1 MKPKSMKEKPR
12 GAMMNILRIKMIDAG
27 NLLKELDDALDK
39 VVAKKEPES
48 FLKPSTLKIEEYQK
62 SIRQIQAQ
70 FTDAPKFNE
79 EGAYPQFLSC
89 GLLQVRGKNGA
100 NMEFLLPKVYPF
112 PPKSLYIEHEKDGQF
127 LREMLM
133 HLLSSAPL
141 VQLEVILVDA
151 LSLGGIFNLAR
162 RLLDKDNDFIYQQRI
177 LTERKEIEE
186 ALKHLYEYLKVNL
199 QEKLAG
205 FRDFAHYNEEA
216 TDRLPLKVLFLSG
229 VDALSQNALYY
240 LEKIMRFGS
249 KNGVLSFVN
258 LESEKNNKSAEDLKK
273 HAEFF
278 RDTTSFERFKYLNVE
293 VINDQG
299 IKSQHMKDFADK
311 IKAYYEKKKAVKRE
325 LKDLQ
330 RDKEFWTES
339 SQYEVSVPVGW
350 DINHTE
356 VCFKICKEQNHTLI
370 CDHSGSGKS
379 NFLHVLIQNLA
390 FYYDPDEVQ
399 LFLLDYKEGVE
410 FNAYTDPN
418 ILEHARLVSVASSVG
433 FGVSFL
439 SWLCDEIKKRSEL
452 FKQFNVKDLS
462 DYRKHEKMPRLIV
475 VIDEFQVLFSDNST
489 KGKEGVER
497 SLNTLLKKGRS
508 YGVHLVLA
516 TQTMRGGEIDS
527 SIKAQIANR
536 IALPMDADDSTKILD
551 DDVACELVRP
561 EGIFNNNGGH
571 QKYHTKMSI
580 PKAPDDFKSF
590 LTKIHAEF
598 NQRNLTPIDRKI
610 YNGETPLKMPNTLKA
625 NEMRLHLGKKVDYEQ
640 KDLIVEF
647 ESNESHLLVVSQ
659 DLNARIALMKLLF
672 QNIKSANKELVFCN
686 KEKRLIRSF
695 DVQKEY
701 GITPIENALNAL
713 DATTNRPNSALV
725 IDNLN
730 EAKEWHDKVGAE
742 KLKSF
747 LEKATDNEQYCVIFV
762 HDFKQIK
769 TNYHFDKLR
778 ELLSNHFKQCLAF
791 RCNGENLNAIKN
803 NLPPPSALN
812 NLNALLI
819 ELSKDSVTEFRPF
832 SL

>member
-1 MKPKSMKEKPR
+1 
-12 GAMMNILRIKMIDAG
+12 MIDAG

-39 VVAKKEPES
+39 VIAKKEPES
-48 FLKPSTLKIEEYQK
+48 FLKPIVSQIEDYQK

-79 EGAYPQFLSC
+79 EGAYPKFLSC
-89 GLLQVRGKNGA
+89 GLLHVRGKNGA

-133 HLLSSAPL
+133 RLLSSAPL
-141 VQLEVILVDA
+141 VQLEVILIDA

-177 LTERKEIEE
+177 LTESKEIEE

-205 FRDFAHYNEEA
+205 FRDFAHYNEEKE
-216 TDRLPLKVLFLSG
+216 DRLPLKALFLSG

-258 LESEKNNKSAEDLKK
+258 LESEKNNQSAEDLKRY
-273 HAEFF
+273 AEFF
-278 RDTTSFERFKYLNVE
+278 RDTTSFERLKYLNVE
-293 VINDQG
+293 VINDHG
-299 IKSQHMKDFADK
+299 IKSQHMQDFADK
-311 IKAYYEKKKAVKRE
+311 IKAYYKQKKEVKRE

-330 RDKEFWTES
+330 RDKEFWTKS
-339 SQYEVSVPVGW
+339 SQYEVVVPVGW
-350 DINHTE
+350 DINHKE
-356 VCFKICKEQNHTLI
+356 VCFEIGKAQNHTLI

-410 FNAYTDPN
+410 FNAYTDP

-433 FGVSFL
+433 YGMSFL

-475 VIDEFQVLFSDNST
+475 VVDEFQVLFSDKST
-489 KGKEGVER
+489 QVKGSVER

-536 IALPMDADDSTKILD
+536 IALPMDADDSAKILD

-598 NQRNLTPIDRKI
+598 NQRNLTPIEHKI
-610 YNGETPLKMPNTLKA
+610 YNGETPLKMPNILKA

-659 DLNARIALMKLLF
+659 DLSARIALMKLF
-672 QNIKSANKELVFCN
+672 AQNFKTANKELLFYN
-686 KEKRLIRSF
+686 AEKRLVR
-695 DVQKEY
+695 E
-701 GITPIENALNAL
+701 L
-713 DATTNRPNSALV
+713 DELKKHHIVPMQGPLGSVLDTAMNPNSVLMV
-725 IDNLN
+725 DNLN
-730 EAKEWHDKVGAE
+730 EAKELHDKIGVE
-742 KLKSF
+742 KLRSF
-747 LEKATDNEQYCVIFV
+747 LEKATDNEQYCIIFA
-762 HDFKQIK
+762 HDYKQIK
-769 TNYHFDKLR
+769 NNYHLDKLR
-778 ELLSNHFKQCLAF
+778 ELLNNHFKQCLAF
-791 RCNGENLNAIKN
+791 KCNGENLNALKS
-803 NLPPPSALN
+803 NLSSPSN
-812 NLNALLI
+812 FNALLI

>member
-1 MKPKSMKEKPR
+1 
-12 GAMMNILRIKMIDAG
+12 MIDAG

-48 FLKPSTLKIEEYQK
+48 FLKPIVSQIEEYQK
-62 SIRQIQAQ
+62 NIRQVQAQ
-70 FTDAPKFNE
+70 FIDAPQFNE
-79 EGAYPQFLSC
+79 TSTYPQFLSC

-133 HLLSSAPL
+133 RLLSSAPL

-177 LTERKEIEE
+177 LTESKEIEE

-205 FRDFAHYNEEA
+205 YRDFAHYNEKEK
-216 TDRLPLKVLFLSG
+216 DRLPLKALFLSG
-229 VDALSQNALYY
+229 VDALSQNAFYY

-258 LESEKNNKSAEDLKK
+258 LESEKNNQSAEDLKRY
-273 HAEFF
+273 AEFF
-278 RDTTSFERFKYLNVE
+278 KDTTSFERLKYLNVE

-299 IKSQHMKDFADK
+299 IKSQHMQDFTDR
-311 IKAYYEKKKAVKRE
+311 IKAYYEKNKAVKRE

-330 RDKEFWTES
+330 KDEKFWTES
-339 SQYEVSVPVGW
+339 SQFKVSVPVGW
-350 DINHTE
+350 DINHKE
-356 VCFKICKEQNHTLI
+356 VCFEIGNAQNHTLI

-390 FYYDPDEVQ
+390 FYYAPDEVQ

-410 FNAYTDPN
+410 FNAYTDPT

-433 FGVSFL
+433 YGMSFL
-439 SWLCDEIKKRSEL
+439 SWLCKEMQKRAQL

-475 VIDEFQVLFSDNST
+475 VVDEFQVLFSDNST
-489 KGKEGVER
+489 KGKESVDQ

-516 TQTMRGGEIDS
+516 TQTMRGTDINPS
-527 SIKAQIANR
+527 FKAQIANR
-536 IALPMDADDSTKILD
+536 IALPMDADDSAKILD
-551 DDVACELVRP
+551 NDVACEIQKP
-561 EGIFNNNGGH
+561 EAIFNNNGGH

-598 NQRNLTPIDRKI
+598 NQRNLASIDRKI

-672 QNIKSANKELVFCN
+672 QNVKSANKELVFCN

-695 DVQKEY
+695 DAPKEY
-701 GITPIENALNAL
+701 GITPVENILSVL
-713 DATTNRPNSALV
+713 DTAMNPNSALA

-730 EAKEWHDKVGAE
+730 EAKELHDKVGAE

-747 LEKATDNEQYCVIFV
+747 LEKATDNEQYCIIFA
-762 HDFKQIK
+762 HDFRQIK
-769 TNYHFDKLR
+769 SNYHFDKLR
-778 ELLSNHFKQCLAF
+778 ELLNHHFKQRLAF
-791 RCNGENLNAIKN
+791 KCNGENLNALQSG
-803 NLPPPSALN
+803 LPSPSEH
-812 NLNALLI
+812 NALFI
-819 ELSKDSVTEFRPF
+819 ELSKDSRTEFRPF
-832 SL
+832 SLQD

>member
-1 MKPKSMKEKPR
+1 MR
-12 GAMMNILRIKMIDAG
+12 
-27 NLLKELDDALDK
+27 
-39 VVAKKEPES
+39 
-48 FLKPSTLKIEEYQK
+48 
-62 SIRQIQAQ
+62 
-70 FTDAPKFNE
+70 
-79 EGAYPQFLSC
+79 
-89 GLLQVRGKNGA
+89 
-100 NMEFLLPKVYPF
+100 
-112 PPKSLYIEHEKDGQF
+112 
-127 LREMLM
+127 
-133 HLLSSAPL
+133 LLSSTPL
-141 VQLEVILVDA
+141 VQLEVILIDA

-162 RLLDKDNDFIYQQRI
+162 RLLHKDNDFIYQQRI
-177 LTERKEIEE
+177 LTESKEIEE

-199 QEKLAG
+199 QEKLTG
-205 FRDFAHYNEEA
+205 FRDFAHYNENA
-216 TDRLPLKVLFLSG
+216 TDPLPLKALFLSG

-240 LEKIMRFGS
+240 LGKIMRFGS

-258 LESEKNNKSAEDLKK
+258 LESEKNNKSTEDLKK

-278 RDTTSFERFKYLNVE
+278 KDTTSFERLKYLSVE

-299 IKSQHMKDFADK
+299 IKSQHMQDFADK
-311 IKAYYEKKKAVKRE
+311 IKAYHEKKKAVKRE

-330 RDKEFWTES
+330 KDEKFWTES
-339 SQYEVSVPVGW
+339 SQYEVVVPVGW
-350 DINHTE
+350 DINHKE
-356 VCFKICKEQNHTLI
+356 VCFEIGEAQNHTLI

-390 FYYDPDEVQ
+390 FYYVPDEVQ

-410 FNAYTDPN
+410 FNAYTDP

-433 FGVSFL
+433 FGMSFL
-439 SWLCDEIKKRSEL
+439 SWLCDEMKIRSEL
-452 FKQFNVKDLS
+452 FKQFKVKDLS

-475 VIDEFQVLFSDNST
+475 VVDEFQVLFSDNKST
-489 KGKEGVER
+489 KAVEGH
-497 SLNTLLKKGRS
+497 LNTLLKKGRS

-516 TQTMRGGEIDS
+516 TQTMCGGDINPS
-527 SIKAQIANR
+527 FKAQIANR
-536 IALPMDADDSTKILD
+536 IALPMDADDSAKILD
-551 DDVACELVRP
+551 DDAACELVRP

-598 NQRNLTPIDRKI
+598 NQRNLAPIDRKI

-672 QNIKSANKELVFCN
+672 QNVKSANKELVFCN

-701 GITPIENALNAL
+701 GITPVENILSVL
-713 DATTNRPNSALV
+713 DTAISPNSTLV

-730 EAKEWHDKVGAE
+730 EAKELHDKVGAE

-747 LEKATDNEQYCVIFV
+747 LEKAIDNEQYCIIFA
-762 HDFKQIK
+762 HDYRQIK
-769 TNYHFDKLR
+769 TNYHLDKLK

-791 RCNGENLNAIKN
+791 RCNGENLNAIQSD
-803 NLPPPSALN
+803 LPSPSK
-812 NLNALLI
+812 LNALFI

-832 SL
+832 NLQD

>member
-1 MKPKSMKEKPR
+1 MT
-12 GAMMNILRIKMIDAG
+12 DAG

-48 FLKPSTLKIEEYQK
+48 FLKPIASRIEEYQK

-79 EGAYPQFLSC
+79 EGAYPKFLSC
-89 GLLQVRGKNGA
+89 GLLHVRGKNGA

-133 HLLSSAPL
+133 RLLSSAPL
-141 VQLEVILVDA
+141 VQLEIVLVDA

-162 RLLDKDNDFIYQQRI
+162 RLLDKNNDFIYQKRI
-177 LTERKEIEE
+177 LTESKEIEE

-205 FRDFAHYNEEA
+205 FRDFAHYNENEK
-216 TDRLPLKVLFLSG
+216 DPLPLKALFLSG
-229 VDALSQNALYY
+229 VDALSQNAFYY

-258 LESEKNNKSAEDLKK
+258 LESEKNNQSAEDLKRY
-273 HAEFF
+273 AEFF
-278 RDTTSFERFKYLNVE
+278 KDRTSFERLKYLNVE
-293 VINDQG
+293 VINDHG
-299 IKSQHMKDFADK
+299 IQSQHMKDFADK
-311 IKAYYEKKKAVKRE
+311 IKAYYKQKKEVKRE
-325 LKDLQ
+325 LKELQ
-330 RDKEFWTES
+330 KDEKFWTKS
-339 SQYEVSVPVGW
+339 SQHEVVVPVGW
-350 DINHTE
+350 DINHKE
-356 VCFKICKEQNHTLI
+356 VCFEIGNEQNHTLI

-390 FYYDPDEVQ
+390 FYYAPDEVQ

-410 FNAYTDPN
+410 FNAYTNPSP
-418 ILEHARLVSVASSVG
+418 LEHARLVSVASSVG

-452 FKQFNVKDLS
+452 FKQFKVKDLS

-489 KGKEGVER
+489 KGKESVER

-508 YGVHLVLA
+508 YGVHLILA
-516 TQTMRGGEIDS
+516 TQTMRNIGISD

-536 IALPMDADDSTKILD
+536 IALPMDADDSAKILD
-551 DDVACELVRP
+551 DDAACELVRP

-571 QKYHTKMSI
+571 KKYHTKMSI
-580 PKAPDDFKSF
+580 PKAPDDFTAFIK
-590 LTKIHAEF
+590 KIHEEF
-598 NQRNLTPIDRKI
+598 NQRNLAPIDRKI
-610 YNGETPLKMPNTLKA
+610 YNGETPLKMPNILKA

-647 ESNESHLLVVSQ
+647 ENNESHLLVVSQ
-659 DLNARIALMKLLF
+659 DLNARIALMKLF
-672 QNIKSANKELVFCN
+672 AQNFKTANKELLFYN
-686 KEKRLIRSF
+686 AEKRLVREL
-695 DVQKEY
+695 DELKKHH
-701 GITPIENALNAL
+701 ITPMQGPLGSVL
-713 DATTNRPNSALV
+713 DTAMNPNSALV

-730 EAKEWHDKVGAE
+730 EAKELHDKIGVE

-747 LEKATDNEQYCVIFV
+747 LEKATDNEQYCIIFV

-791 RCNGENLNAIKN
+791 RCNGENLNALQSG
-803 NLPPPSALN
+803 LPSPSK
-812 NLNALLI
+812 LNALLI

>member
-1 MKPKSMKEKPR
+1 
-12 GAMMNILRIKMIDAG
+12 MIEV
-27 NLLKELDDALDK
+27 NTLLQNLDDALDK
-39 VVAKKEPES
+39 VVHQKEPES
-48 FLKPSTLKIEEYQK
+48 FLKPIVSEIEEYQK
-62 SIRQIQAQ
+62 SVRQIQAQ
-70 FTDAPKFNE
+70 FTDAPEFNE
-79 EGAYPQFLSC
+79 TTTYPKFLSC
-89 GLLQVRGKNGA
+89 GLLQVRGKNGT

-133 HLLSSAPL
+133 RLLSSAPL
-141 VQLEVILVDA
+141 VQLEVILIDA
-151 LSLGGIFNLAR
+151 LSLGGIFNLSR
-162 RLLDKDNDFIYQQRI
+162 KLLNKDNDFIYQQRI
-177 LTERKEIEE
+177 LTESKETEE

-205 FRDFAHYNEEA
+205 FRDFAHYNETA
-216 TDRLPLKVLFLSG
+216 KDPLPLKALFLSG

-258 LESEKNNKSAEDLKK
+258 LESEKNNQSAEDLKK
-273 HAEFF
+273 HAESFK
-278 RDTTSFERFKYLNVE
+278 DTTSFECLKYLSVE

-311 IKAYYEKKKAVKRE
+311 IKAYYKQKKEVKRE

-330 RDKEFWTES
+330 KDEKFWTKS

-350 DINHTE
+350 DINHKE
-356 VCFKICKEQNHTLI
+356 VCFEIGNEQNHTLI

-390 FYYDPDEVQ
+390 FYYAPNEVQ

-410 FNAYTDPN
+410 FNAYVTDPA
-418 ILEHARLVSVASSVG
+418 LEHAKLVSVESSVSYG
-433 FGVSFL
+433 ITFL
-439 SWLCDEIKKRSEL
+439 KWLCDGIQKRADR

-462 DYRKHEKMPRLIV
+462 DYRKHGEMPRLIV
-475 VIDEFQVLFSDNST
+475 VIDEFQVLFSDNKST
-489 KGKEGVER
+489 KAVEGH
-497 SLNTLLKKGRS
+497 LNTLLKKGRS

-516 TQTMRGGEIDS
+516 TQTMRGTDINPS
-527 SIKAQIANR
+527 FKAQIANR
-536 IALPMDADDSTKILD
+536 IALPMDAEDSSSVLGDDA
-551 DDVACELVRP
+551 ACELVRP

-598 NQRNLTPIDRKI
+598 NQRNLVPIERKI
-610 YNGETPLKMPNTLKA
+610 YNGETPLEMPNTLKA

-672 QNIKSANKELVFCN
+672 QNVKSANKELVFCN

-695 DVQKEY
+695 DEPKEY
-701 GITPIENALNAL
+701 GITPVENILSVL
-713 DATTNRPNSALV
+713 DTAMNHNSVLMV
-725 IDNLN
+725 DNLN
-730 EAKEWHDKVGAE
+730 EAKELHDKIGVE

-747 LEKATDNEQYCVIFV
+747 LEKAIDNEQYCVIFA
-762 HDFKQIK
+762 HDFRQIK
-769 TNYHFDKLR
+769 TNYHFDKLK
-778 ELLSNHFKQCLAF
+778 ELLNNHFKQCLAF
-791 RCNGENLNAIKN
+791 RCNEENLNALKS
-803 NLPPPSALN
+803 NLSSPSK
-812 NLNALLI
+812 LNALLI
-819 ELSKDSVTEFRPF
+819 EFSKDSRTEFRPF
-832 SL
+832 SLQD

>member
-1 MKPKSMKEKPR
+1 
-12 GAMMNILRIKMIDAG
+12 MMNILRIKMIDAG

-48 FLKPSTLKIEEYQK
+48 FLRPSTLKIEEYQK

-70 FTDAPKFNE
+70 FIDAPKFNE
-79 EGAYPQFLSC
+79 TTTYPKFLSC
-89 GLLQVRGKNGA
+89 GLLHVRGKNGA

-133 HLLSSAPL
+133 RLLSSAPL
-141 VQLEVILVDA
+141 VQLEVILIDA

-162 RLLDKDNDFIYQQRI
+162 RLLDKDNDFIYQKRI
-177 LTERKEIEE
+177 LTESKEIEE

-205 FRDFAHYNEEA
+205 FRDFAHYNEEKE
-216 TDRLPLKVLFLSG
+216 DRLPLKALFLSG
-229 VDALSQNALYY
+229 VDALSKDALYY

-258 LESEKNNKSAEDLKK
+258 LESEKNNKSAEDLKRY
-273 HAEFF
+273 AEFF
-278 RDTTSFERFKYLNVE
+278 RDTTSFERLKYLNVE

-311 IKAYYEKKKAVKRE
+311 IKAYYKQKKEVKRE

-330 RDKEFWTES
+330 RDEAFWTKS
-339 SQYEVSVPVGW
+339 SQHEVSVPVGW
-350 DINHTE
+350 DINHKE
-356 VCFKICKEQNHTLI
+356 VCFEVGNEQNHTLI
-370 CDHSGSGKS
+370 CWRSGSGKS

-410 FNAYTDPN
+410 FNAYTDP
-418 ILEHARLVSVASSVG
+418 ILEHARLVSVASSVV
-433 FGVSFL
+433 FGMSFL
-439 SWLCDEIKKRSEL
+439 SWLCGEMKIRSDR
-452 FKQFNVKDLS
+452 FKQFNVKDLNN
-462 DYRKHEKMPRLIV
+462 YRKHEKMPRLIV
-475 VIDEFQVLFSDNST
+475 VIDEFQVLFSDNKST
-489 KGKEGVER
+489 KAVEGH
-497 SLNTLLKKGRS
+497 LNTLLKKGRS

-516 TQTMRGGEIDS
+516 TQTMRGSDIDS
-527 SIKAQIANR
+527 SFKAQIANR
-536 IALPMDADDSTKILD
+536 IALPMDAEDSSSVLGDDA
-551 DDVACELVRP
+551 ACELVRP

-571 QKYHTKMSI
+571 KKYHTKMSI

-610 YNGETPLKMPNTLKA
+610 YNGETTLKMPNILKTD
-625 NEMRLHLGKKVDYEQ
+625 EMRLHLGKKVDYEQ

-647 ESNESHLLVVSQ
+647 ENNESHLLVVSQ

-695 DVQKEY
+695 DAPKEY
-701 GITPIENALNAL
+701 GITPVENILSVL
-713 DATTNRPNSALV
+713 DTAMNPNSALV

-730 EAKEWHDKVGAE
+730 EAKELHDKVGAE

-747 LEKATDNEQYCVIFV
+747 LEKAIDNEQYCVIFA
-762 HDFKQIK
+762 HDFRQIK
-769 TNYHFDKLR
+769 ANYHFDKLK
-778 ELLSNHFKQCLAF
+778 ELLNNHFKQCLAF
-791 RCNGENLNAIKN
+791 RCNEENLNAIKIG
-803 NLPPPSALN
+803 LPSPSKP
-812 NLNALLI
+812 NALLI

>member
-1 MKPKSMKEKPR
+1 
-12 GAMMNILRIKMIDAG
+12 MI
-27 NLLKELDDALDK
+27 
-39 VVAKKEPES
+39 
-48 FLKPSTLKIEEYQK
+48 
-62 SIRQIQAQ
+62 
-70 FTDAPKFNE
+70 
-79 EGAYPQFLSC
+79 
-89 GLLQVRGKNGA
+89 
-100 NMEFLLPKVYPF
+100 
-112 PPKSLYIEHEKDGQF
+112 
-127 LREMLM
+127 
-133 HLLSSAPL
+133 
-141 VQLEVILVDA
+141 DA

-162 RLLDKDNDFIYQQRI
+162 RLLNKDNDFIYQQRI
-177 LTERKEIEE
+177 LTESKEIEE

-205 FRDFAHYNEEA
+205 FRDFAHYNEEKE
-216 TDRLPLKVLFLSG
+216 DRLPLKALFLSG

-240 LEKIMRFGS
+240 LGKIMRFGS

-258 LESEKNNKSAEDLKK
+258 LESEKNNQSAEDLKK

-311 IKAYYEKKKAVKRE
+311 IKAYYEQKKAVKRE

-330 RDKEFWTES
+330 RDQEFWTKS
-339 SQYEVSVPVGW
+339 SQSKVSVPMGW
-350 DINHTE
+350 DINHKE
-356 VCFKICKEQNHTLI
+356 VCFEIGGAQNHTLI
-370 CDHSGSGKS
+370 CGRSGSGKS

-390 FYYDPDEVQ
+390 FYYNPDEVQ

-410 FNAYTDPN
+410 FNAYTDP
-418 ILEHARLVSVASSVG
+418 ILEHARLVSVVSSVG
-433 FGVSFL
+433 YGMSFL
-439 SWLCDEIKKRSEL
+439 SWLCKEMQKRAEL
-452 FKQFNVKDLS
+452 FKQFKVKDLS

-475 VIDEFQVLFSDNST
+475 VVDEFQVLFSDKSR
-489 KGKEGVER
+489 GSVER

-536 IALPMDADDSTKILD
+536 IALPMDADDSSSVLGD
-551 DDVACELVRP
+551 DAACELQKP

-598 NQRNLTPIDRKI
+598 NQRNLVPIDRKI
-610 YNGETPLKMPNTLKA
+610 YNGEKPLEMPNILKA

-659 DLNARIALMKLLF
+659 DLNARITLMKLLF
-672 QNIKSANKELVFCN
+672 QNIKSTNKELVFCN

-747 LEKATDNEQYCVIFV
+747 LEKAIDNEQYCVIFV
-762 HDFKQIK
+762 HDYKQIQA
-769 TNYHFDKLR
+769 NYDSVKLKDF
-778 ELLSNHFKQCLAF
+778 LNNHFKQCLAF
-791 RCNGENLNAIKN
+791 RCNGENLNAIKSG
-803 NLPPPSALN
+803 LPSPSEH
-812 NLNALLI
+812 NALFM
-819 ELSKDSVTEFRPF
+819 ELSKDSHTEFRPF
-832 SL
+832 SLQG

>member
-1 MKPKSMKEKPR
+1 
-12 GAMMNILRIKMIDAG
+12 MNILNLRIKMIDVNG
-27 NLLKELDDALDK
+27 LLKELDDALDK

-48 FLKPSTLKIEEYQK
+48 FLKPIVSPIEEYQK
-62 SIRQIQAQ
+62 SVRQIQAQ

-79 EGAYPQFLSC
+79 TTAYPQFLSC
-89 GLLQVRGKNGA
+89 GLLHVRGKNGA

-133 HLLSSAPL
+133 RLLSSAPL

-162 RLLDKDNDFIYQQRI
+162 RLLDKDNDFIYQRRI
-177 LTERKEIEE
+177 LTESKEIEE

-205 FRDFAHYNEEA
+205 YKDFAHYNEKEK
-216 TDRLPLKVLFLSG
+216 DPLPLKALFLSG

-258 LESEKNNKSAEDLKK
+258 LESEKNNQSAEDFKRY
-273 HAEFF
+273 AEFF
-278 RDTTSFERFKYLNVE
+278 KDRTSFERLKYLNVE
-293 VINDQG
+293 IINDHG

-330 RDKEFWTES
+330 KDEKFWTES
-339 SQYEVSVPVGW
+339 SQYEVVVPVGW
-350 DINHTE
+350 DINHKE
-356 VCFKICKEQNHTLI
+356 MCFEIGNAQNHTLI

-379 NFLHVLIQNLA
+379 DFLHVLIQNLA
-390 FYYDPDEVQ
+390 FYYDPNEVQ

-410 FNAYTDPN
+410 FNAYTDP

-433 FGVSFL
+433 YGMSFL
-439 SWLCDEIKKRSEL
+439 SWLCKEMQKRAEL

-462 DYRKHEKMPRLIV
+462 DYRKHGEMPRLIV
-475 VIDEFQVLFSDNST
+475 VIDEFQVLFSDNKST
-489 KGKEGVER
+489 KAVEGH
-497 SLNTLLKKGRS
+497 LNTLLKKGRS

-516 TQTMRGGEIDS
+516 TQTMRGTDINPS
-527 SIKAQIANR
+527 FKAQIANR
-536 IALPMDADDSTKILD
+536 IALPMDAEDSSSVLGDDA
-551 DDVACELVRP
+551 ACEIQKP
-561 EGIFNNNGGH
+561 EGIFNNNGGNR
-571 QKYHTKMSI
+571 KYHTKMSI

-598 NQRNLTPIDRKI
+598 NQRNLAPIDRKI
-610 YNGETPLKMPNTLKA
+610 YNGETALKMPNTLKA
-625 NEMRLHLGKKVDYEQ
+625 NEMRLHLGKTVDYEQ
-640 KDLIVEF
+640 KDLIVGF

-659 DLNARIALMKLLF
+659 DLSVRIALMKLF
-672 QNIKSANKELVFCN
+672 AQNFKTANKELLFYN
-686 KEKRLIRSF
+686 AEKRLVR
-695 DVQKEY
+695 E
-701 GITPIENALNAL
+701 L
-713 DATTNRPNSALV
+713 DELKKHHIVPMQGPLGSVLDTAMNPNSALV

-730 EAKEWHDKVGAE
+730 EAKELHDKVGAE

-747 LEKATDNEQYCVIFV
+747 LEKATDNEQYCIIFA
-762 HDFKQIK
+762 HDYKQIK
-769 TNYHFDKLR
+769 NNYHLDKLR
-778 ELLSNHFKQCLAF
+778 ELLNNHFKQRLAF
-791 RCNGENLNAIKN
+791 KCNGENLNALQSG
-803 NLPPPSALN
+803 LPSPSEH
-812 NLNALLI
+812 NALFI
-819 ELSKDSVTEFRPF
+819 ELSKDSRTEFRPF
-832 SL
+832 SLQD

>member
-1 MKPKSMKEKPR
+1 
-12 GAMMNILRIKMIDAG
+12 MIDAG
-27 NLLKELDDALDK
+27 NLLKELDDALDE

-48 FLKPSTLKIEEYQK
+48 FLKPIVSPIEDYQK
-62 SIRQIQAQ
+62 SVRQIQVQ
-70 FTDAPKFNE
+70 FTDVPQFNE
-79 EGAYPQFLSC
+79 IGAYPQFLSC
-89 GLLQVRGKNGA
+89 GLLQVRGKNGT

-133 HLLSSAPL
+133 RLLSSAPL

-151 LSLGGIFNLAR
+151 LSLEGIFNLAR

-177 LTERKEIEE
+177 LTESKEIEE

-205 FRDFAHYNEEA
+205 FRDFAHYNENA
-216 TDRLPLKVLFLSG
+216 TDPLPLKALFLSG

-258 LESEKNNKSAEDLKK
+258 LESEKNNQSAEDLKK

-278 RDTTSFERFKYLNVE
+278 RDNKSFERFKYLNVE
-293 VINDQG
+293 IVNDHG
-299 IKSQHMKDFADK
+299 IQSQHMKDFADK
-311 IKAYYEKKKAVKRE
+311 IKAYYEKKKVVKSE
-325 LKDLQ
+325 LKALQ
-330 RDKEFWTES
+330 KDEEFWTKS

-350 DINHTE
+350 DINHKE
-356 VCFKICKEQNHTLI
+356 VCFEIGNAQNHTLI

-390 FYYDPDEVQ
+390 FYYNPDEVQ

-410 FNAYTDPN
+410 FNAYTDP

-433 FGVSFL
+433 FGMSFL
-439 SWLCDEIKKRSEL
+439 RWLCDEIKKRSDL

-475 VIDEFQVLFSDNST
+475 VIDEFQVLFSDKS
-489 KGKEGVER
+489 KGSVER

-527 SIKAQIANR
+527 SFKAQIANR

-551 DDVACELVRP
+551 DDVACEIQKP

-598 NQRNLTPIDRKI
+598 NQRNLAPIDRKI

-695 DVQKEY
+695 DAQKEY

-730 EAKEWHDKVGAE
+730 EAKEWHDKVGVE
-742 KLKSF
+742 KLRSF
-747 LEKATDNEQYCVIFV
+747 LEKAIDNDQYCIIFA
-762 HDFKQIK
+762 HDFRQIK
-769 TNYHFDKLR
+769 TNYHFDKLKK
-778 ELLSNHFKQCLAF
+778 LLNNHFKQCLAF
-791 RCNGENLNAIKN
+791 RCNEENLNAIKN

-812 NLNALLI
+812 NLNALFV
-819 ELSKDSVTEFRPF
+819 ELSKDSRTEFRPF
-832 SL
+832 SLQG

>member
-1 MKPKSMKEKPR
+1 
-12 GAMMNILRIKMIDAG
+12 MIDAG

-39 VVAKKEPES
+39 VIAKKEPES
-48 FLKPSTLKIEEYQK
+48 FLKPIVSEIEEYQK
-62 SIRQIQAQ
+62 NIRQIQAQ
-70 FTDAPKFNE
+70 FTDAPQFNE
-79 EGAYPQFLSC
+79 TKAYPQFLSC
-89 GLLQVRGKNGA
+89 GLLEIKGKNGA
-100 NMEFLLPKVYPF
+100 NMDFCLPKVYPF

-133 HLLSSAPL
+133 RLLSSAPL
-141 VQLEVILVDA
+141 VQLEVILVDV

-177 LTERKEIEE
+177 LTESEEIEE
-186 ALKHLYEYLKVNL
+186 ALKYLYEYLKVNL
-199 QEKLAG
+199 QTKLAG
-205 FRDFAHYNEEA
+205 YKDFAHYNEKEK
-216 TDRLPLKVLFLSG
+216 DRLPLKALFLSG
-229 VDALSQNALYY
+229 VDALSSDALYY

-258 LESEKNNKSAEDLKK
+258 LESEKNNQSAEDLKRY
-273 HAEFF
+273 AEFF
-278 RDTTSFERFKYLNVE
+278 RDNKSFERLKYLSVE

-299 IKSQHMKDFADK
+299 IKSQHMQDFADK
-311 IKAYYEKKKAVKRE
+311 IKAYYMQKKEVKRE

-330 RDKEFWTES
+330 RDKEFWTKS

-350 DINHTE
+350 DINHKE
-356 VCFKICKEQNHTLI
+356 VCFEIGNAQNHTLI

-410 FNAYTDPN
+410 FNAYADP

-433 FGVSFL
+433 FGMSFL
-439 SWLCDEIKKRSEL
+439 SWLCKEIQKRADL
-452 FKQFNVKDLS
+452 FKQFKVKDLS

-475 VIDEFQVLFSDNST
+475 VVDEFQVLFSDNST
-489 KGKEGVER
+489 KVKGSVER

-527 SIKAQIANR
+527 SFKAQIANR
-536 IALPMDADDSTKILD
+536 IALPMDAEDSTKILD
-551 DDVACELVRP
+551 DDVACEIQKP

-571 QKYHTKMSI
+571 KKYHTKMSI
-580 PKAPDDFKSF
+580 PKAPDDFTAFIK
-590 LTKIHAEF
+590 KIHEEF

-610 YNGETPLKMPNTLKA
+610 YNGETPLKMPNILKA

-647 ESNESHLLVVSQ
+647 ENNESHLLVVSQ

-686 KEKRLIRSF
+686 KEKRLIRFF
-695 DVQKEY
+695 DAPKEC
-701 GITPIENALNAL
+701 GITPVENILSVL
-713 DATTNRPNSALV
+713 DTAMNPNSVLV

-730 EAKEWHDKVGAE
+730 EAKELHDKVGVE

-747 LEKATDNEQYCVIFV
+747 LEKATDNEQYCIIFV
-762 HDFKQIK
+762 HDFKQIQA
-769 TNYHFDKLR
+769 NYDSVKLK
-778 ELLSNHFKQCLAF
+778 ELLNHHFKQCLAF
-791 RCNGENLNAIKN
+791 RCNEENLNALQSG
-803 NLPPPSALN
+803 LPSPSE
-812 NLNALLI
+812 LNALFI
-819 ELSKDSVTEFRPF
+819 ELSKDSVTEFRSS

>member
-1 MKPKSMKEKPR
+1 
-12 GAMMNILRIKMIDAG
+12 MIEV
-27 NLLKELDDALDK
+27 NTLLQNLDDALDK
-39 VVAKKEPES
+39 VVHQKEPES
-48 FLKPSTLKIEEYQK
+48 FLKPIVSEIEEYQK
-62 SIRQIQAQ
+62 SVRQIQAQ
-70 FTDAPKFNE
+70 FTDAPEFNE
-79 EGAYPQFLSC
+79 TTTYPKFLSC
-89 GLLQVRGKNGA
+89 GLLQVRGKNGT

-133 HLLSSAPL
+133 RLLSSTPL
-141 VQLEVILVDA
+141 VQLEVILIDA
-151 LSLGGIFNLAR
+151 LSLGGIFNLSR
-162 RLLDKDNDFIYQQRI
+162 KLLNKDNDFIYQQRI
-177 LTERKEIEE
+177 LTESKETEE

-205 FRDFAHYNEEA
+205 FRDFAHYNETA
-216 TDRLPLKVLFLSG
+216 KDPLPLKALFLSG

-258 LESEKNNKSAEDLKK
+258 LESEKNNQSAEDLKK
-273 HAEFF
+273 HAESFK
-278 RDTTSFERFKYLNVE
+278 DTTSFECLKYLSVE

-311 IKAYYEKKKAVKRE
+311 IKAYYKQKKEVKRE

-330 RDKEFWTES
+330 KDEKFWTKS

-350 DINHTE
+350 DINHKE
-356 VCFKICKEQNHTLI
+356 VCFEIGNEQNHTLI

-390 FYYDPDEVQ
+390 FYYVPNEVQ

-410 FNAYTDPN
+410 FNAYVTDPA
-418 ILEHARLVSVASSVG
+418 LEHAKLVSVESSVSYG
-433 FGVSFL
+433 ITFL
-439 SWLCDEIKKRSEL
+439 KWLCDGIQKRADR

-462 DYRKHEKMPRLIV
+462 DYRKHGEMPRLIV
-475 VIDEFQVLFSDNST
+475 VIDEFQVLFSDNKST
-489 KGKEGVER
+489 KAVEGH
-497 SLNTLLKKGRS
+497 LNTLLKKGRS

-516 TQTMRGGEIDS
+516 TQTMRGTDINPS
-527 SIKAQIANR
+527 FKAQIANR
-536 IALPMDADDSTKILD
+536 IALPMDAEDSSSVLGDDA
-551 DDVACELVRP
+551 ACELVRP

-598 NQRNLTPIDRKI
+598 NQRNLVPIERKI
-610 YNGETPLKMPNTLKA
+610 YNGETPLEMPNTLKA

-672 QNIKSANKELVFCN
+672 QNVKSANKELVFCN

-695 DVQKEY
+695 DTRKEY
-701 GITPIENALNAL
+701 GITPVENILSVL
-713 DATTNRPNSALV
+713 DTAMNHNSVLMV
-725 IDNLN
+725 DNLN
-730 EAKEWHDKVGAE
+730 EAKELHDKIGVE

-747 LEKATDNEQYCVIFV
+747 LEKAIDNEQYCVIFA
-762 HDFKQIK
+762 HDFRQIK
-769 TNYHFDKLR
+769 TNYHFDKLK
-778 ELLSNHFKQCLAF
+778 ELLNNHFKQCLAF
-791 RCNGENLNAIKN
+791 RCNEENLNALKS
-803 NLPPPSALN
+803 NLSSPSK
-812 NLNALLI
+812 LNALLI
-819 ELSKDSVTEFRPF
+819 EFSKDSRTEFRPF
-832 SL
+832 SLQD

>member
-1 MKPKSMKEKPR
+1 
-12 GAMMNILRIKMIDAG
+12 MIDAG

-39 VVAKKEPES
+39 VIAKKEPES
-48 FLKPSTLKIEEYQK
+48 FLKPIVSQIENYQK

-79 EGAYPQFLSC
+79 EGAYPKFLSC
-89 GLLQVRGKNGA
+89 GLLHVRGKNGA
-100 NMEFLLPKVYPF
+100 NMEFCLPKVYPF

-162 RLLDKDNDFIYQQRI
+162 RLLDKNNDFIYQQRI
-177 LTERKEIEE
+177 LTESKEIEE

-205 FRDFAHYNEEA
+205 FRDFAHYNEEKE
-216 TDRLPLKVLFLSG
+216 DRLPLKALFLSG

-258 LESEKNNKSAEDLKK
+258 LESEKNNKSAEDLKNY
-273 HAEFF
+273 AEFF
-278 RDTTSFERFKYLNVE
+278 KDTTSFERLKYLNVE
-293 VINDQG
+293 VINDHG

-311 IKAYYEKKKAVKRE
+311 IKAYYKQKKEVKRE

-330 RDKEFWTES
+330 KESEFWTKS
-339 SQYEVSVPVGW
+339 SQHEVSVPVGW
-350 DINHTE
+350 DINHKE
-356 VCFKICKEQNHTLI
+356 VCFEIGNAQNHTLI

-390 FYYDPDEVQ
+390 FYYAPDEVQ

-410 FNAYTDPN
+410 FNAYTDP

-452 FKQFNVKDLS
+452 FKQFKVKDLS
-462 DYRKHEKMPRLIV
+462 DYRKHDEMPRLIV
-475 VIDEFQVLFSDNST
+475 VIDEFQVLFSDNKST
-489 KGKEGVER
+489 KAVEGH
-497 SLNTLLKKGRS
+497 LNTLLKKGRS

-516 TQTMRGGEIDS
+516 TQTMRGTDINPS
-527 SIKAQIANR
+527 FKAQIANR
-536 IALPMDADDSTKILD
+536 IALPMDADDSSSVLGD
-551 DDVACELVRP
+551 DAACELVRP

-659 DLNARIALMKLLF
+659 DLSARIALMKLLF

-695 DVQKEY
+695 DAQKEY
-701 GITPIENALNAL
+701 GITPVENILSVL
-713 DATTNRPNSALV
+713 DTAMNPNSTLV

-730 EAKEWHDKVGAE
+730 EAKELHDKVGAE

-747 LEKATDNEQYCVIFV
+747 LEKATDNEQYCIIFV

-791 RCNGENLNAIKN
+791 RCNGENLNALQSD
-803 NLPPPSALN
+803 LPSPSE
-812 NLNALLI
+812 LNALLI
-819 ELSKDSVTEFRPF
+819 ELSKDSHTEFRPF

>member
-1 MKPKSMKEKPR
+1 
-12 GAMMNILRIKMIDAG
+12 MIDAG

-39 VVAKKEPES
+39 VVAKKDPES
-48 FLKPSTLKIEEYQK
+48 FLKPIVSPIEDYQK
-62 SIRQIQAQ
+62 SIRQVQVQ

-79 EGAYPQFLSC
+79 TTTYPKFLSC
-89 GLLQVRGKNGA
+89 GLLHVRGKNGA

-133 HLLSSAPL
+133 RLLSSAPL

-151 LSLGGIFNLAR
+151 LILGGIFNLAR
-162 RLLDKDNDFIYQQRI
+162 RLLNKDNDFIYQQRI
-177 LTERKEIEE
+177 LTESKEIEE

-205 FRDFAHYNEEA
+205 FRDFAHYNETA
-216 TDRLPLKVLFLSG
+216 KDPLPLKALFLSG

-258 LESEKNNKSAEDLKK
+258 LESEKNNQSAEDLKK

-278 RDTTSFERFKYLNVE
+278 KDTTSFERLKYLSVE

-299 IKSQHMKDFADK
+299 IKSQHMQDFADK

-330 RDKEFWTES
+330 KDEKFWIES
-339 SQYEVSVPVGW
+339 SQLKVSVPVGW
-350 DINHTE
+350 DINHKE
-356 VCFKICKEQNHTLI
+356 VCFEIGEAQNHTLI
-370 CDHSGSGKS
+370 CGRSGSGKS

-399 LFLLDYKEGVE
+399 LFLLDYKERVE
-410 FNAYTDPN
+410 FNAYTNP

-433 FGVSFL
+433 FGMSFL
-439 SWLCDEIKKRSEL
+439 SWLCDEMKIRSEL
-452 FKQFNVKDLS
+452 FKQFKVKDLS
-462 DYRKHEKMPRLIV
+462 DYRKHGEMPRLIV
-475 VIDEFQVLFSDNST
+475 VVDEFQVLFSDNST
-489 KGKEGVER
+489 KEKESVDQ

-527 SIKAQIANR
+527 SIMAQIANR
-536 IALPMDADDSTKILD
+536 IALPMDAEDSNSILNNDDA
-551 DDVACELVRP
+551 ACELVSP
-561 EGIFNNNGGH
+561 EGIFNNNGGNR
-571 QKYHTKMSI
+571 KYHTKMSI

-598 NQRNLTPIDRKI
+598 NQRNLAPIDRKI
-610 YNGETPLKMPNTLKA
+610 YNGETALKMPNTLKA
-625 NEMRLHLGKKVDYEQ
+625 NEMRLHLGKEVDYEQ

-647 ESNESHLLVVSQ
+647 ENNESHLLVVSQ
-659 DLNARIALMKLLF
+659 DLNARIALMKLF
-672 QNIKSANKELVFCN
+672 AQNFKTANKELLFYN
-686 KEKRLIRSF
+686 AKKRLVREL
-695 DVQKEY
+695 DELKKHH
-701 GITPIENALNAL
+701 ITPMQSPLGSVL
-713 DATTNRPNSALV
+713 DTAMNPNSTLV

-730 EAKEWHDKVGAE
+730 EAKELHDKIGVE
-742 KLKSF
+742 KLRSF
-747 LEKATDNEQYCVIFV
+747 LEKATDNEQYCIIFV

-791 RCNGENLNAIKN
+791 RCNGENLNAIKSG
-803 NLPPPSALN
+803 LPSPSEH
-812 NLNALLI
+812 NALFI
-819 ELSKDSVTEFRPF
+819 ELSKDSHTEFRPF
-832 SL
+832 SLQG

>member
-1 MKPKSMKEKPR
+1 
-12 GAMMNILRIKMIDAG
+12 MMNILRIKMIEISEW
-27 NLLKELDDALDK
+27 LQKLDDALDK
-39 VVAKKEPES
+39 VVPKKEPES
-48 FLKPSTLKIEEYQK
+48 FLRPSTLEIEEYQK

-70 FTDAPKFNE
+70 FTDAPQFNE
-79 EGAYPQFLSC
+79 TTTYPKFLSC
-89 GLLQVRGKNGA
+89 GLLEIKGKNGA

-133 HLLSSAPL
+133 RLLSSTPL

-162 RLLDKDNDFIYQQRI
+162 RLLNKNNDFIYQQRI
-177 LTERKEIEE
+177 LTESEEIEE

-205 FRDFAHYNEEA
+205 YKDFAHYNEKA
-216 TDRLPLKVLFLSG
+216 KDRLPLKALFLSG

-258 LESEKNNKSAEDLKK
+258 LESEKNNKSAEDLKRY
-273 HAEFF
+273 AEFF
-278 RDTTSFERFKYLNVE
+278 KDTTSFERLKYLNVE

-311 IKAYYEKKKAVKRE
+311 IKAYYKQKKEVKRE

-330 RDKEFWTES
+330 RDKEFWTKS
-339 SQYEVSVPVGW
+339 SQHEVVVPVGW

-356 VCFKICKEQNHTLI
+356 VCFEIGNEQNHTLI

-390 FYYDPDEVQ
+390 FYYAPNEVQ

-410 FNAYTDPN
+410 FNAYVADTP
-418 ILEHARLVSVASSVG
+418 LEHARLVSVASSVSYG
-433 FGVSFL
+433 ITFL
-439 SWLCDEIKKRSEL
+439 KWLCDEMQKRADR
-452 FKQFNVKDLS
+452 FKQFKVKDLS

-475 VIDEFQVLFSDNST
+475 VIDEFQVLFSDKST
-489 KGKEGVER
+489 QVKGSVER

-590 LTKIHAEF
+590 LTKIYAEF

-610 YNGETPLKMPNTLKA
+610 YNGEKPLEMPNILKA
-625 NEMRLHLGKKVDYEQ
+625 NEMRLHLGKEADYEQ

-647 ESNESHLLVVSQ
+647 ENNESHLLVVSQ
-659 DLNARIALMKLLF
+659 DLSARIALMKLLF

-686 KEKRLIRSF
+686 KEKRLIRFF

-701 GITPIENALNAL
+701 GITPVENILSVL
-713 DATTNRPNSALV
+713 DTAMNPNSALV

-730 EAKEWHDKVGAE
+730 EAKELHDKIGVE
-742 KLKSF
+742 KLRSF
-747 LEKATDNEQYCVIFV
+747 LEKATDNEQYCIIFA
-762 HDFKQIK
+762 HDFRQIK

-778 ELLSNHFKQCLAF
+778 ELLNNHFKQCLAF
-791 RCNGENLNAIKN
+791 KCNGENLNAIKSG
-803 NLPPPSALN
+803 LPLPSE
-812 NLNALLI
+812 LNALLI
-819 ELSKDSVTEFRPF
+819 ELSKDSRTEFRPF
-832 SL
+832 SLQD

>member
-1 MKPKSMKEKPR
+1 
-12 GAMMNILRIKMIDAG
+12 MIDAG

-48 FLKPSTLKIEEYQK
+48 FLKPIVSQIEDYQK

-70 FTDAPKFNE
+70 FTDAPQFNE
-79 EGAYPQFLSC
+79 TTTYPKFLSC

-133 HLLSSAPL
+133 RLLSSAPL
-141 VQLEVILVDA
+141 VQLEVILIDA

-162 RLLDKDNDFIYQQRI
+162 RLLDKNNDFIYQQRI
-177 LTERKEIEE
+177 LTESKEIEE

-205 FRDFAHYNEEA
+205 FRDFAHYNENA
-216 TDRLPLKVLFLSG
+216 TDPLPLKALFLSG

-258 LESEKNNKSAEDLKK
+258 LESEKNNQSAEDLKRY
-273 HAEFF
+273 AEFF
-278 RDTTSFERFKYLNVE
+278 RDTTSFECLKYLSVE

-330 RDKEFWTES
+330 KDKEFWTKS

-350 DINHTE
+350 DINHKE
-356 VCFKICKEQNHTLI
+356 VCFEIGNAQNHTLI

-390 FYYDPDEVQ
+390 FYYAPNEVQ

-410 FNAYTDPN
+410 FNAYTNPSP
-418 ILEHARLVSVASSVG
+418 LEHARLVSVASSVG
-433 FGVSFL
+433 FGISFL
-439 SWLCDEIKKRSEL
+439 SWLCKEMQKRAEL
-452 FKQFNVKDLS
+452 FKQFKVKDLS

-475 VIDEFQVLFSDNST
+475 VIDEFQVLFSDKS
-489 KGKEGVER
+489 KGSMER

-508 YGVHLVLA
+508 YGVHLILA

-571 QKYHTKMSI
+571 KKYHTKMSI
-580 PKAPDDFKSF
+580 PKAPDDFKPF
-590 LTKIHAEF
+590 LTKIHTEF
-598 NQRNLTPIDRKI
+598 NQRNLTPIERKI
-610 YNGETPLKMPNTLKA
+610 YDGETPLKMPNTLKA

-647 ESNESHLLVVSQ
+647 ENNESHLLVVSQ

-672 QNIKSANKELVFCN
+672 QNIKSTNKELVFCN

-695 DVQKEY
+695 DAQKEY
-701 GITPIENALNAL
+701 GITPVENILSVL
-713 DATTNRPNSALV
+713 DTAMNPNSALV

-747 LEKATDNEQYCVIFV
+747 LEKATDNEQYCVIFA
-762 HDFKQIK
+762 HDYRQIK
-769 TNYHFDKLR
+769 TNYHLDKLK
-778 ELLSNHFKQCLAF
+778 ELLNHHFKQCLAF
-791 RCNGENLNAIKN
+791 RCNGENLNA
-803 NLPPPSALN
+803 LQSGLSSPSK
-812 NLNALLI
+812 LNALLI
-819 ELSKDSVTEFRPF
+819 ELSKDSRTEFRPF
-832 SL
+832 SLQD

>member
-1 MKPKSMKEKPR
+1 
-12 GAMMNILRIKMIDAG
+12 MNILRIKMIDAG
-27 NLLKELDDALDK
+27 NLLKELDDALDR
-39 VVAKKEPES
+39 VIAKKEPES
-48 FLKPSTLKIEEYQK
+48 FLKPIVSQIEDYQK
-62 SIRQIQAQ
+62 SIRQVQAQ
-70 FTDAPKFNE
+70 FTDAPQFNE
-79 EGAYPQFLSC
+79 EGAYPKFLSC
-89 GLLQVRGKNGA
+89 GLLHVRGKNGA

-133 HLLSSAPL
+133 RLLSSAPL
-141 VQLEVILVDA
+141 VQLEVILIDA

-177 LTERKEIEE
+177 LTESKEIEE

-205 FRDFAHYNEEA
+205 YKDFAHYNEYA
-216 TDRLPLKVLFLSG
+216 TDPLPLKALFLSG

-278 RDTTSFERFKYLNVE
+278 KDTTSFERLKYLNVE

-311 IKAYYEKKKAVKRE
+311 IKAYYEKKKVVKRE

-330 RDKEFWTES
+330 KDEKFWTES

-356 VCFKICKEQNHTLI
+356 VCFKIGKEQNHTLI

-390 FYYDPDEVQ
+390 FYYAPDEVQ

-410 FNAYTDPN
+410 FNAYTNPSP
-418 ILEHARLVSVASSVG
+418 LEHARLVSVASSVSYG
-433 FGVSFL
+433 ITFL
-439 SWLCDEIKKRSEL
+439 KWLCDGIQKRADR

-475 VIDEFQVLFSDNST
+475 VVDEFQVLFSDNST
-489 KGKEGVER
+489 KGKESVER

-536 IALPMDADDSTKILD
+536 IALPMDADDSAKILD

-561 EGIFNNNGGH
+561 EGIFNNNGGNR
-571 QKYHTKMSI
+571 KYHTKMSI

-598 NQRNLTPIDRKI
+598 NQRNLAPIEHKI
-610 YNGETPLKMPNTLKA
+610 YNGETPLEMPSILKA
-625 NEMRLHLGKKVDYEQ
+625 NEMRLHLGKEVDYEQ

-695 DVQKEY
+695 DTRKEY
-701 GITPIENALNAL
+701 GITPVENILSVL
-713 DATTNRPNSALV
+713 DTAMSPNSVLV

-730 EAKEWHDKVGAE
+730 EAKELHDKIGVE
-742 KLKSF
+742 KLRSF
-747 LEKATDNEQYCVIFV
+747 LEKAIDNEQYCVIFA
-762 HDFKQIK
+762 HDFRQIK
-769 TNYHFDKLR
+769 TNYHFDKLK
-778 ELLSNHFKQCLAF
+778 ELLNNHFKQCLVF
-791 RCNGENLNAIKN
+791 RCNGENLNA
-803 NLPPPSALN
+803 LQSGLSSPSK
-812 NLNALLI
+812 LNALLI
-819 ELSKDSVTEFRPF
+819 EFSKDSRTEFRPF
-832 SL
+832 SLQD

>member
-1 MKPKSMKEKPR
+1 MR
-12 GAMMNILRIKMIDAG
+12 
-27 NLLKELDDALDK
+27 
-39 VVAKKEPES
+39 
-48 FLKPSTLKIEEYQK
+48 
-62 SIRQIQAQ
+62 
-70 FTDAPKFNE
+70 
-79 EGAYPQFLSC
+79 
-89 GLLQVRGKNGA
+89 
-100 NMEFLLPKVYPF
+100 
-112 PPKSLYIEHEKDGQF
+112 
-127 LREMLM
+127 
-133 HLLSSAPL
+133 LLSSTPL
-141 VQLEVILVDA
+141 VQLEVILIDA

-162 RLLDKDNDFIYQQRI
+162 RLLNKDNDFIYQQRI
-177 LTERKEIEE
+177 LTESKEIEE

-205 FRDFAHYNEEA
+205 FRDFAHYNENA
-216 TDRLPLKVLFLSG
+216 TDPLPLKALFLSG

-258 LESEKNNKSAEDLKK
+258 LESEKNNQSAEDLKK

-278 RDTTSFERFKYLNVE
+278 KDTTSFERLKYLNVE

-299 IKSQHMKDFADK
+299 VKSQHMQDFADK
-311 IKAYYEKKKAVKRE
+311 IKAYYKQKKEVKRE

-330 RDKEFWTES
+330 RDKEFWTKS

-350 DINHTE
+350 DINHKE
-356 VCFKICKEQNHTLI
+356 VCFEIGNVQNHTLI

-410 FNAYTDPN
+410 FNAYTDP
-418 ILEHARLVSVASSVG
+418 ILEHARLVSVASSVPYG
-433 FGVSFL
+433 ITFL
-439 SWLCDEIKKRSEL
+439 KWLCDEMTKRSEL
-452 FKQFNVKDLS
+452 FKQFKVKDLS
-462 DYRKHEKMPRLIV
+462 DYRKHEKIPRLIV
-475 VIDEFQVLFSDNST
+475 VIDEFQVLFSDKST
-489 KGKEGVER
+489 QVKGSVER

-527 SIKAQIANR
+527 SFKAQIANR
-536 IALPMDADDSTKILD
+536 IALPMDADDSAKILD
-551 DDVACELVRP
+551 DDAACELVRP

-590 LTKIHAEF
+590 LTKIHTEF

-610 YNGETPLKMPNTLKA
+610 YNGETALKMPNTLKA
-625 NEMRLHLGKKVDYEQ
+625 NEMRLHLGKEVDYEQ

-647 ESNESHLLVVSQ
+647 ENNESHLLVVSQ
-659 DLNARIALMKLLF
+659 DLNARIALMKLF
-672 QNIKSANKELVFCN
+672 AQNFKTANKELLFYN
-686 KEKRLIRSF
+686 AEKRLVREL
-695 DVQKEY
+695 DELKKHH
-701 GITPIENALNAL
+701 ITPMQSPLMSVL
-713 DATTNRPNSALV
+713 DTAISPNSVLV

-730 EAKEWHDKVGAE
+730 EAKELHDKVAVE

-747 LEKATDNEQYCVIFV
+747 LEKATDNEQYCVIFA
-762 HDFKQIK
+762 HDYKQIK

-778 ELLSNHFKQCLAF
+778 ELLNHHFKQYLAF
-791 RCNGENLNAIKN
+791 KCNGENLNALKS
-803 NLPPPSALN
+803 NLSSPSN
-812 NLNALLI
+812 FNALLI
-819 ELSKDSVTEFRPF
+819 ELSKDSRTEFRPF
-832 SL
+832 SLQD

>member
-1 MKPKSMKEKPR
+1 
-12 GAMMNILRIKMIDAG
+12 MNILRINMIDAG

-48 FLKPSTLKIEEYQK
+48 FLRPSTLKIEEYQK

-70 FTDAPKFNE
+70 FTDALEFNE
-79 EGAYPQFLSC
+79 TTTYPKFLSC
-89 GLLQVRGKNGA
+89 GLLHVKGKNGA

-133 HLLSSAPL
+133 RLLSSAPL
-141 VQLEVILVDA
+141 VQLEVILIDA

-162 RLLDKDNDFIYQQRI
+162 RLLNKDNDFIYQKRI
-177 LTERKEIEE
+177 LTESKEIEE

-205 FRDFAHYNEEA
+205 FRDFAHYNEEK
-216 TDRLPLKVLFLSG
+216 DEDPLPLKALFLSG
-229 VDALSQNALYY
+229 VDALSKDAFYY

-278 RDTTSFERFKYLNVE
+278 KDTTSFERLKYLSVE

-299 IKSQHMKDFADK
+299 IKSQHMQDFADK
-311 IKAYYEKKKAVKRE
+311 IKAYYEKKKVVKSE
-325 LKDLQ
+325 LKALQ
-330 RDKEFWTES
+330 KDEKFWTKS
-339 SQYEVSVPVGW
+339 SQHEVVVPVGW
-350 DINHTE
+350 DINHKE
-356 VCFKICKEQNHTLI
+356 VCFEIGKEQNHTLI
-370 CDHSGSGKS
+370 CGRSGSGKS

-410 FNAYTDPN
+410 FNAYTDP

-433 FGVSFL
+433 FGMSFL
-439 SWLCDEIKKRSEL
+439 SWLCDEIQKRAEL
-452 FKQFNVKDLS
+452 FKQFKVKDLS

-489 KGKEGVER
+489 KGKESVEG

-516 TQTMRGGEIDS
+516 TQTMRNIGISD
-527 SIKAQIANR
+527 SIKGQIANR
-536 IALPMDADDSTKILD
+536 IALPMDAEDSSSVLGDDA
-551 DDVACELVRP
+551 ACELVRP

-571 QKYHTKMSI
+571 KKYHTKMSI

-598 NQRNLTPIDRKI
+598 NQRNLAPIDRKI

-647 ESNESHLLVVSQ
+647 ENNESHLLVVSQ

-695 DVQKEY
+695 DSPKEY
-701 GITPIENALNAL
+701 GITPVENILSVL
-713 DATTNRPNSALV
+713 DTAMNPNSVLV

-730 EAKEWHDKVGAE
+730 EAKELHDKVGAE

-747 LEKATDNEQYCVIFV
+747 LEKATDNEQYCVIFA
-762 HDFKQIK
+762 HDFRQIK
-769 TNYHFDKLR
+769 TNYHFDKLK
-778 ELLSNHFKQCLAF
+778 EWLNHHFKQCLAF
-791 RCNGENLNAIKN
+791 KCNGENLNAIKSD
-803 NLPPPSALN
+803 LPSPSKP
-812 NLNALLI
+812 NALLI
-819 ELSKDSVTEFRPF
+819 ELSKDSHTEFRPF

>member
-1 MKPKSMKEKPR
+1 MKEKLR
-12 GAMMNILRIKMIDAG
+12 DAMMNILRIKMIDAG

-48 FLKPSTLKIEEYQK
+48 FLRPSTLKIEEYQK
-62 SIRQIQAQ
+62 SIRQVQVQ

-79 EGAYPQFLSC
+79 IGTYPQFLSC
-89 GLLQVRGKNGA
+89 GLLHVRGKNGA

-133 HLLSSAPL
+133 RLLSSAPL

-162 RLLDKDNDFIYQQRI
+162 RLLNKDNDFIYQQRI
-177 LTERKEIEE
+177 LTESKEIEE

-205 FRDFAHYNEEA
+205 FRDFAHYNEKEE
-216 TDRLPLKVLFLSG
+216 DRLPLKALFLSG

-258 LESEKNNKSAEDLKK
+258 LESEKNNQSAEDLKK

-278 RDTTSFERFKYLNVE
+278 RDTTSFECLKHLSVE
-293 VINDQG
+293 VINDHG
-299 IKSQHMKDFADK
+299 IQSQHMKDFADK

-330 RDKEFWTES
+330 KDEKFWTES
-339 SQYEVSVPVGW
+339 SQFKVSVPVGW
-350 DINHTE
+350 DINHKE
-356 VCFKICKEQNHTLI
+356 VCFEIGNEQNHTLI

-410 FNAYTDPN
+410 FNAYTDP
-418 ILEHARLVSVASSVG
+418 ILEHVRLVSVASSVPYG
-433 FGVSFL
+433 ITFL
-439 SWLCDEIKKRSEL
+439 KWLCDGIQKRAEL

-462 DYRKHEKMPRLIV
+462 DYRKHGEMPRLIV
-475 VIDEFQVLFSDNST
+475 VIDEFQMLFSDST
-489 KGKEGVER
+489 TKEKESVEQ

-508 YGVHLVLA
+508 YGVHLILA
-516 TQTMRGGEIDS
+516 TQTMRGTDINR
-527 SIKAQIANR
+527 SIMAQIANR
-536 IALPMDADDSTKILD
+536 IALPMDAEDSTKILD
-551 DDVACELVRP
+551 DDAACEIQKP
-561 EGIFNNNGGH
+561 KAIFNNNGEH

-580 PKAPDDFKSF
+580 PKAPDDFKPF
-590 LTKIHAEF
+590 IKKIHRDF
-598 NQRNLTPIDRKI
+598 NQRNLTPIEHKI
-610 YNGETPLKMPNTLKA
+610 YNGEKPLEMPNTLKA
-625 NEMRLHLGKKVDYEQ
+625 NEMRLHLGKEADYEQ

-647 ESNESHLLVVSQ
+647 ENNESHLLVVSQ
-659 DLNARIALMKLLF
+659 DLSARIALMKLF
-672 QNIKSANKELVFCN
+672 AQNFKTANKELLFYN
-686 KEKRLIRSF
+686 AEKRL
-695 DVQKEY
+695 V
-701 GITPIENALNAL
+701 
-713 DATTNRPNSALV
+713 
-725 IDNLN
+725 
-730 EAKEWHDKVGAE
+730 
-742 KLKSF
+742 
-747 LEKATDNEQYCVIFV
+747 
-762 HDFKQIK
+762 
-769 TNYHFDKLR
+769 R
-778 ELLSNHFKQCLAF
+778 ELDELKKHHHAHARPSRERF
-791 RCNGENLNAIKN
+791 RHRYE
-803 NLPPPSALN
+803 P
-812 NLNALLI
+812 
-819 ELSKDSVTEFRPF
+819 
-832 SL
+832 

>member
-1 MKPKSMKEKPR
+1 
-12 GAMMNILRIKMIDAG
+12 MNILRIKMIDAG

-48 FLKPSTLKIEEYQK
+48 FLKPIVSQIEDYQK

-79 EGAYPQFLSC
+79 TTTYPKFLSC
-89 GLLQVRGKNGA
+89 GLLEIKGKNGA
-100 NMEFLLPKVYPF
+100 NMDFCLPKVYPF

-133 HLLSSAPL
+133 RLLSSAPL
-141 VQLEVILVDA
+141 VQLEVILIDA

-162 RLLDKDNDFIYQQRI
+162 RLLNKDNDFIYQQRI
-177 LTERKEIEE
+177 LTESKEIEE

-205 FRDFAHYNEEA
+205 FRDFAHYNENEK
-216 TDRLPLKVLFLSG
+216 DPLLLKALFLSG

-258 LESEKNNKSAEDLKK
+258 LESEKNNKSAEDLRND
-273 HAEFF
+273 AEFF
-278 RDTTSFERFKYLNVE
+278 KDRTSFECFKYLNVE

-299 IKSQHMKDFADK
+299 IKSQHMQDFADK

-330 RDKEFWTES
+330 KDEKFWTES
-339 SQYEVSVPVGW
+339 SQHEVVVPVGW
-350 DINHTE
+350 DINHKE
-356 VCFKICKEQNHTLI
+356 VCFEIGNEQNHTLI
-370 CDHSGSGKS
+370 CGRSGSGKS

-390 FYYDPDEVQ
+390 FYYAPNEVQ

-410 FNAYTDPN
+410 FNAYVADPP
-418 ILEHARLVSVASSVG
+418 LEHARLVSVASSISYG
-433 FGVSFL
+433 ITFL
-439 SWLCDEIKKRSEL
+439 KWLCDEMQKRAEL

-462 DYRKHEKMPRLIV
+462 DYRKHDEMPRLIV

-489 KGKEGVER
+489 KAVEGH
-497 SLNTLLKKGRS
+497 LNTLLKKGRS

-516 TQTMRGGEIDS
+516 TQTMRGTDINPS
-527 SIKAQIANR
+527 FKAQIANR
-536 IALPMDADDSTKILD
+536 IALPMDAEDSSSVLGDDA
-551 DDVACELVRP
+551 ACELVRP

-571 QKYHTKMSI
+571 KKYHTKMSI

-598 NQRNLTPIDRKI
+598 NQRNLAPIDRKI

-647 ESNESHLLVVSQ
+647 ENNESHLLVVSQ

-695 DVQKEY
+695 DAPKEY
-701 GITPIENALNAL
+701 GITPVENILSVL
-713 DATTNRPNSALV
+713 DTAMNPNSALV

-730 EAKEWHDKVGAE
+730 EAKELHDKVGAE

-747 LEKATDNEQYCVIFV
+747 LEKAIDNEQYCVIFA
-762 HDFKQIK
+762 HDFRQIK
-769 TNYHFDKLR
+769 TNYHFDKLK
-778 ELLSNHFKQCLAF
+778 ELLNNHFKQCLAF
-791 RCNGENLNAIKN
+791 RCNKENLDAIKSG
-803 NLPPPSALN
+803 LPPPSKP
-812 NLNALLI
+812 NALFV
-819 ELSKDSVTEFRPF
+819 ELSKDSHTEFRPF

>member
-1 MKPKSMKEKPR
+1 
-12 GAMMNILRIKMIDAG
+12 MIDAG
-27 NLLKELDDALDK
+27 NLLKELDDTLDK

-48 FLKPSTLKIEEYQK
+48 FLKPIVSQIEDYQK

-79 EGAYPQFLSC
+79 TTTYPKFLSC
-89 GLLQVRGKNGA
+89 GLLHVKGKNGTD
-100 NMEFLLPKVYPF
+100 MEFLLPKVYLF
-112 PPKSLYIEHEKDGQF
+112 PPKSLYVEHEKDGQF

-133 HLLSSAPL
+133 RLLSSAPL
-141 VQLEVILVDA
+141 VQLEVVLVDA

-177 LTERKEIEE
+177 LTESKEIEE

-205 FRDFAHYNEEA
+205 FRDFAHYNEEKE
-216 TDRLPLKVLFLSG
+216 DPLPLKALFLSG
-229 VDALSQNALYY
+229 VDALSKDALYY

-258 LESEKNNKSAEDLKK
+258 LESEKNNQSAEDLKK

-278 RDTTSFERFKYLNVE
+278 RDNKSFERLKYLNVE
-293 VINDQG
+293 IVNDQG
-299 IKSQHMKDFADK
+299 IQSQHMQDFADK
-311 IKAYYEKKKAVKRE
+311 IKAYYKQKKEVKRE

-330 RDKEFWTES
+330 RDKEFWTKS
-339 SQYEVSVPVGW
+339 SQHEVVVPVGW
-350 DINHTE
+350 DINHKE
-356 VCFKICKEQNHTLI
+356 VCFEIGNEQNHTLI

-390 FYYDPDEVQ
+390 FYYAPNEVQ

-410 FNAYTDPN
+410 FNAYVADPT
-418 ILEHARLVSVASSVG
+418 LEHAKLVSVASSVG
-433 FGVSFL
+433 FGMSFL
-439 SWLCDEIKKRSEL
+439 SWLCDEIKKRAEL
-452 FKQFNVKDLS
+452 FKQFKVKDLS

-475 VIDEFQVLFSDNST
+475 VIDEFQVLFSDNKST
-489 KGKEGVER
+489 KAVEGH
-497 SLNTLLKKGRS
+497 LNTLLKKGRS

-516 TQTMRGGEIDS
+516 TQTMRGTDINPS
-527 SIKAQIANR
+527 FKAQIANR
-536 IALPMDADDSTKILD
+536 IALPMDAEDSSSVLGDDA
-551 DDVACELVRP
+551 ACELVRP
-561 EGIFNNNGGH
+561 EGIFNNNGGNR
-571 QKYHTKMSI
+571 KYHTKMSI

-598 NQRNLTPIDRKI
+598 NQRNLAPIDRKI

-625 NEMRLHLGKKVDYEQ
+625 NGMRLHLGKKVDYEQ

-647 ESNESHLLVVSQ
+647 ENNESHLLVVSQ

-695 DVQKEY
+695 DAPKEY
-701 GITPIENALNAL
+701 GITPVENILSVL
-713 DATTNRPNSALV
+713 DTAMNPNSALV

-730 EAKEWHDKVGAE
+730 EAKELHDKVGAE

-747 LEKATDNEQYCVIFV
+747 LEKAIDNEQYCIIFA
-762 HDFKQIK
+762 HDFRQIK
-769 TNYHFDKLR
+769 TNYHFDKLK
-778 ELLSNHFKQCLAF
+778 ELLNNHFKQCLAF
-791 RCNGENLNAIKN
+791 RCNGENLNAIKSD
-803 NLPPPSALN
+803 LPPPSK
-812 NLNALLI
+812 LNALLI
-819 ELSKDSVTEFRPF
+819 ELSKDSHTEFRPF